1 MGTPRQDGPAAMTV
15 TEVPLS
21 AAPVAPYAELL
32 GPGRTARLQREGER
46 FTGWLGDRKVWHVNS
61 TATGGG
67 VAEMLAQ
74 MLPLASGLGVRAGW
88 QVTGGPPEFYTVT
101 KRLCEH
107 LYGTPGDGGPVT
119 ALERACYEHVIAE
132 QSSRLLATMG
142 AGDFVILHDPQT
154 AGLVPALAAAG
165 CVTIWRC
172 HVGVDQQNRYSQIA
186 WEFLRPYLSAAHGT
200 VFSLRAH
207 APPWLARAVP
217 VHVIAPSLDPLS
229 PKNRDMPAWQVR
241 AVLDDAG
248 LFAPA
253 GGSPAVA
260 ARGRLIELTQER
272 PVDPGRPLIA
282 QISRWD
288 RLKDMP
294 GVLSGFAAQ
303 LPGDAD
309 LLLAGPDVHSVADDP
324 AAAQVL
330 AECVSLWRALPGQ
343 SRARVHLAT
352 LAMTDVDAN
361 ASVVNAIQRHA
372 AVVVQKSLAEG
383 FGLTVTEAMWKG
395 SPIVASA
402 LGGIRAQLTHGVEG
416 LLVDPADLT
425 AFGGALRRLL
435 YDHALAARLG
445 TAARRRVY
453 RQFLVDRHLRDWA
466 SVLACAQARRYRV
479 TARGKGA
486 GDAL

>member
-1 MGTPRQDGPAAMTV
+1 MGTPHQDGIAAMTV

-46 FTGWLGDRKVWHVNS
+46 FNGWLGDRTVWHVNS

-74 MLPLASGLGVRAGW
+74 LLPLAAGLGVRVGW
-88 QVTGGPPEFYTVT
+88 RVAGGPPEFFTVT

-107 LYGTPGDGGPVT
+107 VYGTRGDGGPVT
-119 ALERACYEHVIAE
+119 AHERACYEQVIAE
-132 QSSRLLATMG
+132 QSSRLLATV
-142 AGDFVILHDPQT
+142 APGDFAILHDPQT

-186 WEFLRPYLSAAHGT
+186 WEFLRPYLSAAHAV

-207 APPWLARAVP
+207 TPPWLARAVP

-229 PKNRDMPAWQVR
+229 PKNRDMPAWEVR

-248 LFAPA
+248 LFAP
-253 GGSPAVA
+253 
-260 ARGRLIELTQER
+260 RGRLIELTQER

-288 RLKDMP
+288 RLKDMR
-294 GVLSGFAAQ
+294 GVLSGFAAH

-309 LLLAGPDVHSVADDP
+309 LLLAGPDVRSVADDP
-324 AAAQVL
+324 AAAEVL
-330 AECVSLWRALPGQ
+330 AECVSLWRALPGE

-361 ASVVNAIQRHA
+361 ASVVNAMQRHA

-416 LLVDPADLT
+416 LLVDPADQA

-435 YDHALAARLG
+435 RDHALAARLG
-445 TAARRRVY
+445 TAARRRVH

-466 SVLACAQARRYRV
+466 SVLACAGAAQSSRFQRERR
-479 TARGKGA
+479 G
-486 GDAL
+486 